1 VNDGCIDRFT
11 LDTDKSQIPNIRLTL
26 MTTTSSTSPRL
37 LCLMLRAQQLARAE
51 SPASGYAMVVTSIV
65 TLMMFSLLAAALAI
79 TNLTKSSTN
88 AYMEGNSTFYA
99 AESGLNKR
107 ANELRQRF
115 INYATPDGTSPG
127 QVAGS
132 IAGSGNIS
140 ACLDTPATNDG
151 TGDFAC
157 QKLDL
162 NYNHASNLKVSTGA
176 DGKSLSSTDA
186 SGNVKYSAY
195 TFASDRTVYTDT
207 VRKIPQVV
215 TVPSGQAFAGLN
227 AQEYRYTIYSVA
239 TSQQD
244 GNLDARANTV
254 LEMTFKSRVIPLF
267 QFAAFYNDDL
277 EMNSTSQM
285 NINGRIHTNGNLYA
299 QPTPTQKS
307 TPIYGDPKK
316 PSKITGYTLIAAA
329 TTRLL
334 APVTVAGKIYNRVDS
349 STVGRYG
356 DTQVL
361 LSGDPENPDAATN
374 VYTNFPE
381 FNSAVTTPL
390 TPDDI
395 ENFQGKVLDGEAGAS
410 KLTIPQPGFL
420 RKRDKDNN
428 IGDYYGK
435 ADMRLEMFPKRPA
448 GTVPFDFTAIKD
460 GGTGG
465 SCSGLDIPTDRQG
478 DAANRKCTKL
488 SEGQLRSLQQPVMV
502 KVTTDEER
510 ARFCP
515 GVTVNYMAAGGKD
528 LRALEVAIAAQN
540 TPVSMNEINSSPLQ
554 NTASVSDIV
563 IALVPTIDKMKSL
576 KDLAAAKG
584 ACFLPA
590 PIQVLGDNT
599 STSASYNWNSSY
611 YDRREN
617 RWIGMLQTNIASLT
631 VWNRDG
637 LYVDRDNNLTTND
650 AATTAQTTAAF
661 NSGNPS
667 TTYDTKDLLF
677 VRAVAKSTAPTGSF
691 QKLGL
696 GAADTT
702 EGGLVFYATVSDAL
716 GDGSTTIA
724 TDSTDNIRVYPAGK
738 KKSPYGFAVSGGEDL
753 PGGLTVVTDRPIYV
767 QGNYNIF
774 GGDVARL
781 PASIIGDVVTN
792 LSNACVDANFRI
804 NCGITAGQNVATQ
817 TSVNAA
823 YLSYTDKSTGNLGT
837 STAGGV
843 KDYSGGLNN
852 YMRMVEN
859 WGGINFNYRG
869 SFVSLGEPQEFSGDY
884 LAGGSGGYYNVP
896 IRNFKYDP
904 NFNAFDRLPPLTPKV
919 IYLQQDTFKRSYK

>member
-1 VNDGCIDRFT
+1 
-11 LDTDKSQIPNIRLTL
+11 
-26 MTTTSSTSPRL
+26 MTTSSTSPRL
-37 LCLMLRAQQLARAE
+37 LCLMLRAQHLARAE
-51 SPASGYAMVVTSIV
+51 SPASGYAMVITSIV

-132 IAGSGNIS
+132 IAGIGNMS
-140 ACLDTPATNDG
+140 ACFGTTNLG

-157 QKLDL
+157 QTLDL
-162 NYNHASNLKVSTGA
+162 NYNHASNLQVSRGA
-176 DGKSLSSTDA
+176 DGKSLSATDA
-186 SGNVKYSAY
+186 TGNVKYTAY
-195 TFASDRTVYTDT
+195 TFASDRTVYTDP

-227 AQEYRYTIYSVA
+227 AQEYRYTIYSAA
-239 TSQQD
+239 TSNQA

-285 NINGRIHTNGNLYA
+285 NIGGRLHTNGNLYA
-299 QPTPTQKS
+299 QPTPVQRS
-307 TPIYGDPKK
+307 VPILDKK
-316 PSKITGYTLIAAA
+316 GKVTGYTPVTPAS
-329 TTRLL
+329 TRLL
-334 APVTVAGKIYNRVDS
+334 APVTAAGSIYNRVDA
-349 STVGRYG
+349 STIDRYG
-356 DTQVL
+356 NTEVL
-361 LSGDPENPDAATN
+361 LSGDPGNPNAPTN
-374 VYTNFPE
+374 IYTNFPE
-381 FNSAVTTPL
+381 FVTGRITPL
-390 TPDDI
+390 TPDEIDD
-395 ENFQGKVLDGEAGAS
+395 FQGKVLDGVAGAS

-420 RKRDKDNN
+420 RKRDKDGKL
-428 IGDYYGK
+428 GDYYGK

-465 SCSGLDIPTDRQG
+465 SCSGIDVSVDRQG
-478 DAANRKCTKL
+478 NALKCTKL
-488 SEGQLRSLQQPVMV
+488 NEGQLRSLQQPVMV

-510 ARFCP
+510 TRFCP
-515 GVTVNYMAAGGKD
+515 GVTVNYMTAAGAD
-528 LRALEVAIAAQN
+528 LRALQVAIAAQN
-540 TPVSMNEINSSPLQ
+540 TPVSMSQLDSLLQ
-554 NTASVSDIV
+554 DIPAVSN
-563 IALVPTIDKMKSL
+563 IAMALAPTLNKMKSIN
-576 KDLAAAKG
+576 DLAAAKG
-584 ACFLPA
+584 ACFLPP
-590 PIQVLGDNT
+590 PIQTLTGGGPTD
-599 STSASYNWNSSY
+599 ASYNWNSSY

-637 LYVDRDNNLTTND
+637 LSVDRDNNLTTND
-650 AATTAQTTAAF
+650 AATTAQATAAF
-661 NSGNPS
+661 NSGSPS

-677 VRAVAKSTAPTGSF
+677 VRAAAKSTAPTGSF

-696 GAADTT
+696 GSADTT

-724 TDSTDNIRVYPAGK
+724 TDSTDNLRVYPAGK
-738 KKSPYGFAVSGGEDL
+738 KKSPYGFAISGGTDL
-753 PGGLTVVTDRPIYV
+753 PGAFTVVTDRPIYV
-767 QGNYNIF
+767 QGDYNNF
-774 GGDVARL
+774 DNNFATDTNRL
-781 PASIIGDVVTN
+781 PASIIGDVITN
-792 LSNACVDANFRI
+792 LSNACLDANFRI
-804 NCGITAGQNVATQ
+804 NCGITAGQNIATQ

-823 YLSYTDKSTGNLGT
+823 YLSYTEKSNGNLG
-837 STAGGV
+837 STVVGV
-843 KDYSGGLNN
+843 AREYSGGLNN

-884 LAGGSGGYYNVP
+884 LPGGSGGYYNVP
-896 IRNFKYDP
+896 NRNFNYDF
-904 NFNAFDRLPPLTPKV
+904 NFNAFNLLPPLTPKV